1 MRLQKRSSS
10 GLSSATATQEN
21 KLFLTAKKYS
31 EQVGARKLYAGYE
44 GFYCILVFI
53 V

>member
-1 MRLQKRSSS
+1 MRLQKRASS
-10 GLSSATATQEN
+10 GLSPATQEN
-21 KLFLTAKKYS
+21 KLFLTSKKYS
-31 EQVGARKLYAGYE
+31 EKVGTGKLYAGYE